1 MKLKIDGGT
10 PNHSTKSLCFNCTYA
25 HVFKGHAESDINI
38 RCGAFF
44 DNSIWINRPIYECDR
59 HERPTDSSL
68 RDMKEI
74 AWILMTKKGRPV
86 GFTSSTE
93 AKEKINSGQA
103 DKLTPKHH
111 EVEIGDE

>member
-1 MKLKIDGGT
+1 MKLKMEGGT
-10 PNHSTKSLCFNCTYA
+10 PNHSTKSLCFSCRHA
-25 HVFKGHAESDINI
+25 HVFKGHAESDVNV
-38 RCGAFF
+38 RCLAGFEGP
-44 DNSIWINRPIYECDR
+44 IWIDRPIYDCNEYGK
-59 HERPTDSSL
+59 PTDQSL
-68 RDMKEI
+68 RDMKDI

-86 GFTSSTE
+86 GFTSASE